1 MATAERRRRMIEESI
16 MKQMVIDE
24 RRRRIGEESTKKPM
38 VIDYLA
44 DMEEQGSTMAI
55 DVDNIDNINM
65 FGEGLFGGS
74 EEQIRVVDSN
84 FFNRFQDDFDD
95 SDIN

>member
-24 RRRRIGEESTKKPM
+24 RRRRIGEESTMKPM

-44 DMEEQGSTMAI
+44 DMGSTMAI
-55 DVDNIDNINM
+55 DVDNIDDIDM
-65 FGEGLFGGS
+65 FAEDLFGGS
-74 EEQIRVVDSN
+74 EEQIRLQLLQS
-84 FFNRFQDDFDD
+84 F
-95 SDIN
+95 SG

>member
-1 MATAERRRRMIEESI
+1 MIEESI

-24 RRRRIGEESTKKPM
+24 RRRRIGEDSTKKPM
-38 VIDYLA
+38 VIGYLA
-44 DMEEQGSTMAI
+44 DMEEQGSTVAT

-65 FGEGLFGGS
+65 FGEGLFGGG

>member
-1 MATAERRRRMIEESI
+1 
-16 MKQMVIDE
+16 MVIDE
-24 RRRRIGEESTKKPM
+24 RRRRIGEESTRKPM

-44 DMEEQGSTMAI
+44 DMGSTMAI
-55 DVDNIDNINM
+55 DADNMDDIDM

-74 EEQIRVVDSN
+74 EEQIRIVDSN